1 MIAGTCSAWRTK
13 YTLGDDKPGSK
24 GNTVKPSK
32 LVSDTNQLKNLGT
45 YFLSRMPRPQ
55 KIVKKGKDTL
65 IEFEKPQES
74 VAVQEEVEKG
84 ENSL

>member
-13 YTLGDDKPGSK
+13 YTLGDDKPSSK

-32 LVSDTNQLKNLGT
+32 LVSDTNQPKNLGILFEQNAKT
-45 YFLSRMPRPQ
+45 A
-55 KIVKKGKDTL
+55 KIVKKGKDIL

>member
-13 YTLGDDKPGSK
+13 YTLGDDKPSSK

-32 LVSDTNQLKNLGT
+32 LVSDTNQPKNLGILFEQNAKT
-45 YFLSRMPRPQ
+45 A
-55 KIVKKGKDTL
+55 KIVKKGKDIL

-74 VAVQEEVEKG
+74 VAVQEEGEKG